1 MKALVLCGGLPQIAL
16 IKELK
21 SRGITTILADM
32 NEKVKA
38 RTYAD
43 KFYPVSVLDVDAV
56 RKVAIEEKV
65 DFIMAVCAD
74 QVLQVVA
81 QIAEELGLP
90 WYIDYKTAENVSNKS
105 YMKRIFWENGIPTS
119 KYVIL
124 DKLDEDRI
132 AHLNYPLIV
141 KPVDAYSSRGVCKVA
156 DIAELRAAFAVAV
169 DISRTKTAVVEE
181 FVEGD
186 EITVDVYVEDGVAH
200 VLCLSNLYKIGEDGK
215 FVINRSLIPADVS
228 PYIAEMISQTAQKI
242 ADAFGL
248 KNTPML
254 IQLISDGERIAV
266 VEFCARTGGGIKFLM
281 IKKISGFDVV
291 KAVVDLTLGKKPHVG
306 QIQKADKLTVNEF
319 VYCKPGEFVQ
329 TEGFQQLLDEGTIV
343 EFSVF
348 KTPGTRFGEI
358 RSSGDRLA
366 YFSVE
371 AQTEQELAHKHA
383 RANALIRAI
392 GIKGEDLI
400 RHDLIEKYLR
410 KG

>member
-16 IKELK
+16 INELK

-38 RTYAD
+38 RAYAD

-65 DFIMAVCAD
+65 DFIMTVCAD

-90 WYIDYKTAENVSNKS
+90 WYIDYKTAENVSKKS

-124 DKLDEDRI
+124 DKLDEALI

-141 KPVDAYSSRGVCKVA
+141 KPVDAYSSRGVCMVD
-156 DIAELRAAFAVAV
+156 DITALRTAFAVSV

-215 FVINRSLIPADVS
+215 FVINRSRIPADVS
-228 PYIAEMISQTAQKI
+228 PYIAEMIAQTAQKI

-291 KAVVDLTLGKKPHVG
+291 KAVVDLTLGGKPHVE

-319 VYCKPGEFVQ
+319 VYCKPGELVCM
-329 TEGFQQLLDEGTIV
+329 EGAQQLLEEGTVV
-343 EFSVF
+343 EFSQF
-348 KTPGTRFGEI
+348 KSPGHTFGEI

-371 AQTEQELAHKHA
+371 AETDQELTRKHE
-383 RANALIRAI
+383 RANQLLKAI
-392 GIKGEDLI
+392 GSRGEDLI
-400 RHDLIEKYLR
+400 RHDLIEKFH
-410 KG
+410 K